1 MSIEEIDILSLI
13 PQRPPM
19 IMIDM
24 LTHYDPIVT
33 CSSFTIKES
42 SCFVE
47 DDLLLPPGLVENI
60 AQTCAARIGYINLQ
74 NNQEVK
80 LGVIGSVQNLKVE
93 TLPKVGQ
100 TLTTKIE
107 VTDTVFNVTIVKATI
122 SSEEQVNAQC
132 VMKIAI
138 IED

>member
-47 DDLLLPPGLVENI
+47 DGLLLPAGLVENI
-60 AQTCAARIGYINLQ
+60 AQTCAARIGYINMQ

-93 TLPKVGQ
+93 ALPKVGQ
-100 TLTTKIE
+100 TLVTKIE
-107 VTDTVFNVTIVKATI
+107 VTDTFFNVTIVKATI
-122 SSEEQVNAQC
+122 SSEGQVNAQC

-138 IED
+138 IEE

>member
-107 VTDTVFNVTIVKATI
+107 VTDTVFNVTIVKATV
-122 SSEEQVNAQC
+122 STEEVVNSQC